1 MDLVLG
7 RREGRQ
13 VDHRGTEQSQPRDVN
28 RSISLKDSSMAILV
42 RCQCG
47 KKLSASKKYLG
58 RTVACPACGG
68 KLKIEVQSGEVARAD
83 LIVFRCECGKKLRA
97 RPNAAGRTTKCPQ
110 CNAPITVPKP
120 QKTSPTKPKQPVV
133 DNPSSS
139 SIFDDAEILHSS
151 GTDISGLLD
160 EIGAH
165 ECKTNRR
172 CPNCKQDMQRDDVVC
187 IQCGY
192 NSRTKKV
199 MGTNTREPRGS
210 AILSSV
216 KHLFTEDE

>member
-1 MDLVLG
+1 
-7 RREGRQ
+7 
-13 VDHRGTEQSQPRDVN
+13 
-28 RSISLKDSSMAILV
+28 MAILV

-58 RTVACPACGG
+58 RTVACPACGD
-68 KLKIEVQSGEVARAD
+68 KLKIEDPTSGTARQD
-83 LIVFRCECGKKLRA
+83 LIVFECECGKKLRA
-97 RPNAAGRTTKCPQ
+97 RSNAAGRTTKCPQ
-110 CNAPITVPKP
+110 CSAAITVPEPKQQP
-120 QKTSPTKPKQPVV
+120 SPAKPKQA
-133 DNPSSS
+133 DAQNPSSS
-139 SIFDDAEILHSS
+139 SIFDDGEVLRTG

-172 CPNCKQDMQRDDVVC
+172 CPNCKQDMQRDDVIC

-216 KHLFTEDE
+216 KHLFTDDN